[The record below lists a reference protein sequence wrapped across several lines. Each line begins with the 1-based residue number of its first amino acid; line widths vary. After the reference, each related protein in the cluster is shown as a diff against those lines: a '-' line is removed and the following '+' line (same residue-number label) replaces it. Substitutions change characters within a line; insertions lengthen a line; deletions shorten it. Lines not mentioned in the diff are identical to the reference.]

1 MAESTKLSRFFSSV
15 SFKDVIA
22 LGFLLC
28 VDYVAFGYD
37 YARLPGRKPL
47 QSYPFENF
55 RDYLEKI
62 IKKKAHEVSSFYNLR
77 KFDVLREKDE
87 QISVNLTSNWWQ
99 DYFNLKFRFFAS
111 PQKWDGFWTVVI
123 FDIPEEK
130 RNRRREIRN
139 YLKHLGFVQ
148 WQRSVWVT
156 INNVKRQVQR
166 LFEKEQTYLFAFRA
180 ESLFGD
186 RDEEVINRL
195 FKPHELEAKFIKFVS
210 KADFVLKNKDMGQAR
225 QLILEFPGLIL
236 EDRGVPGNLFERKD
250 IRQEL
255 FSKVK
260 ALNKLITNHFS

>member
-1 MAESTKLSRFFSSV
+1 VAQSTKLSRFFSSV
-15 SFKDVIA
+15 SFKDVIT

-62 IKKKAHEVSSFYNLR
+62 TKKKVHKVSSFYNLR
-77 KFDVLREKDE
+77 KFGVLDE
-87 QISVNLTSNWWQ
+87 NENQLSINLTSDWWR
-99 DYFNLKFRFFAS
+99 DYFNLKFRFFVS

-123 FDIPEEK
+123 FDIPEEE
-130 RNRRREIRN
+130 RGRRREVRN

-156 INNVKRQVQR
+156 VNNVKNQIQR
-166 LFEKEQTYLFAFRA
+166 LFEKNQTYLFAFRA
-180 ESLFGD
+180 ESLFED
-186 RDEEVINRL
+186 RDEEIINKL
-195 FKPHELEAKFIKFVS
+195 FKPHELEDKFAKFIDRAK
-210 KADFVLKNKDMGQAR
+210 FVLKSRDISQAK
-225 QLILEFPGLIL
+225 QLILEFPELIL
-236 EDRGVPGNLFERKD
+236 EDRGAPGDFFERKN

-260 ALNKLITNHFS
+260 LLNKLIS